1 MDRVKSLIL
10 IILPLLIPVLGVGQ
24 GVLVSSELN
33 LRNDYAYE
41 FVGANDNETLLFRD
55 RAFRYEVNA
64 FDDQMRLKWERELAF
79 EQGKI
84 EMAGT
89 VYDDTSFHIFYSF
102 RDRGQRRLK
111 VNKYDNRA
119 FLVDS
124 TTLIVDDQLASGAK
138 WRFARSENREKVV
151 LFGPADR
158 RQVRFICYDVHS
170 MSKMWDMSVPFVDT
184 LSGKDFKQ
192 LILSDDGDMYMVLEV
207 KQGGLLR
214 QNYEQQLWLFSQGMT
229 ELTKVEVDVGE
240 WFADDTRYIYDN
252 VNEQLIGVS
261 TLSEKSDGRVR
272 GLIWT
277 RVDNSTKTV
286 TMQEEDMLNPE
297 LLQDIHGQETRYPN
311 NIRDYILRDLILRED
326 GGVVVSMELVKEYS
340 RKPAYP
346 YSNIRN
352 DNPMNYRRWVDYY
365 FEDLLLLNYGPDGD
379 REWDA
384 VLRKRQ
390 YSQDDE
396 GMYSSYYLFKTPS
409 FLHLVYNDEIRNENT
424 VSEYVV
430 NGDGDYVRNSLL
442 STASQRLRLRFRDA
456 VQVSSRSFIVPSERN
471 SKLMLVK
478 FIY

>member
-1 MDRVKSLIL
+1 MDRIKCIIL
-10 IILPLLIPVLGVGQ
+10 IFLPALIPFAGMGQ

-41 FVGANDNETLLFRD
+41 FVGANDKETMLFRD

-64 FDDQMRLKWERELAF
+64 FDDQMRLKWERELDF
-79 EQGKI
+79 EQRKI

-89 VYDDTSFHIFYSF
+89 VYDDTSFHIFYSY
-102 RDRGQRRLK
+102 RDRGKRTLK

-119 FLVDS
+119 FLMDS
-124 TTLIVDDQLASGAK
+124 MTLIVDEQMASGAK
-138 WRFARSENREKVV
+138 WRFARSENREKVL

-158 RQVRFICYDVHS
+158 REVRFICYDVPTMS
-170 MSKMWDMSVPFVDT
+170 MMWDLSVPFVDT

-192 LILSDDGDMYMVLEV
+192 LLLSDAGDMYMVLEV

-214 QNYEQQLWLFSQGMT
+214 QNYEQQLWLFSQGMNG
-229 ELTKVEVDVGE
+229 LTKVEVNIGE

-261 TLSEKSDGRVR
+261 TLSEKTDGRVK

-277 RVDNSTKTV
+277 RVNNRTKAV
-286 TMQEEDMLNPE
+286 TMQEVDMLNPE

-311 NIRDYILRDLILRED
+311 NIQDFILRDLILRED

-365 FEDLLLLNYGPDGD
+365 FEDLLLMNYGPNGE

-424 VSEYVV
+424 VSEYVI